1 MANNQPS
8 SIISKGID
16 EAIEAFKALKPVPA
30 ATEKEQLDQTFSK
43 DALGYAQKMK
53 AFYHFLAEDS
63 VSLAALKGNVLEA
76 SNDTIANTKK
86 TFEELGKEY
95 QDKLLPALSQNIKL
109 AGDLNKNFDTIQN
122 LGSSLVAD
130 LSKEDALFKEI
141 IGKSA
146 TEEELID
153 LAKKLGTEVSKV
165 GVIRT
170 AIAGQNEKLK
180 TEFPNQFIELNFP
193 AININFTAFG
203 EAVAKLNENLA
214 KNVKD
219 LDKAED
225 AVLAEWLKIKPGPE
239 AVDGNN
245 LIAQLTEKKEAIKEV
260 VVAATPETIA
270 ETPPKASSKSEPES
284 AETVMNKLLSS
295 QAFLKALVT
304 RKEADN
310 KITDDHSKLLDETEG
325 LINEVQ
331 SSFKNLINSLN
342 KALGKNNFESLSR
355 TLLGIGKEI
364 IGQLKSLA
372 GIEELVV
379 TLKSKLTIDP
389 KKPSDVTEYLSRL
402 STTFAALVD
411 PGKNFTQQLLQNA
424 LSLSSL
430 HAKLNALHADNF
442 KELEAAYKNSSLSKA
457 SVNIKGIKEELKKDK
472 ADPQFAKSLDEL
484 KKEMNALSE
493 KLNKVKQDYLL
504 EKNKADFQKTLAA
517 A

>member
-8 SIISKGID
+8 SIISKCID

-63 VSLAALKGNVLEA
+63 VSLAALKSNILEA

-86 TFEELGKEY
+86 TFDELGKEY
-95 QDKLLPALSQNIKL
+95 QEKLLPALSQNIKL

-122 LGSSLVAD
+122 LGSSLVTD
-130 LSKEDALFKEI
+130 INKEDALFKEI
-141 IGKSA
+141 EKSA
-146 TEEELID
+146 PEEELID
-153 LAKKLGTEVSKV
+153 LAKNLGTEMSKI
-165 GVIRT
+165 GAIRA

-193 AININFTAFG
+193 AINSNFTAFG

-225 AVLAEWLKIKPGPE
+225 AALAEWLKIKPGPE

-245 LIAQLTEKKEAIKEV
+245 LIAQLAEKKEAIKEDAA
-260 VVAATPETIA
+260 VAASETL
-270 ETPPKASSKSEPES
+270 PKASSKSESES

-295 QAFLKALVT
+295 QANLKALVA
-304 RKEADN
+304 RKEAEN

-325 LINEVQ
+325 LISEVQ
-331 SSFKNLINSLN
+331 SSFKNLIDSLN

-364 IGQLKSLA
+364 IGQLKALA
-372 GIEELVV
+372 GTEEIVS
-379 TLKSKLTIDP
+379 TLSSKLKVDP

-402 STTFAALVD
+402 RTTFAALVD
-411 PGKNFTQQLLQNA
+411 PGKNFTQHLLQNA

-430 HAKLNALHADNF
+430 HTKLNALHAENF

-457 SVNIKGIKEELKKDK
+457 SVNIKAIKEELKKDK
-472 ADPQFAKSLDEL
+472 AEAQFAKSLDEL
-484 KKEMNALSE
+484 KKEMNELSE
-493 KLNKVKQDYLL
+493 NLNKAKQAYLL